1 MQKAQSASP
10 STDSF
15 ISNVILMSMLL
26 RRGRDVVEKKNHFD
40 VTSIDRI
47 RIWMPQKKRF
57 SLHCKAFCP
66 SSLLGFSAVCQ
77 LQGVLMMILSV
88 MISDAINLAFLK
100 AKRHNIRKSISV
112 NGKFDKFWFVNV
124 GLGPWPAQQPDR
136 RRRRVN
142 YDYWL
147 HAQHMTL
154 VYKLQSFF
162 LASTQQFHNILLF
175 NDYFYF
181 IKLNKLKL
189 FAIRCF
195 TTRRYHKERPD
206 NPANSKQLRQQ

>member
-26 RRGRDVVEKKNHFD
+26 RRGRHVVEKKNHFD

-57 SLHCKAFCP
+57 SLHCQAFCP

-124 GLGPWPAQQPDR
+124 GHGPWPAQQPDW
-136 RRRRVN
+136 VN
-142 YDYWL
+142 YEYWL

-162 LASTQQFHNILLF
+162 LALTKHFIIQWLF
-175 NDYFYF
+175 LFY
-181 IKLNKLKL
+181 
-189 FAIRCF
+189 
-195 TTRRYHKERPD
+195 
-206 NPANSKQLRQQ
+206 